1 MILVYSCPHIVHNQL
16 ENLAGLRAVV
26 KLNNDSH
33 PLPYNPELSVY
44 ASFYQELTTFK
55 DQE

>member
-1 MILVYSCPHIVHNQL
+1 MILVYSCPHIVQNQL
-16 ENLAGLRAVV
+16 ENLVGLRAVL

-33 PLPYNPELSVY
+33 RLPYNPELSVY
-44 ASFYQELTTFK
+44 ASFHQELTTFK

>member
-1 MILVYSCPHIVHNQL
+1 MILVYSCPHIVQNQL
-16 ENLAGLRAVV
+16 ENLVGLRAVV

-44 ASFYQELTTFK
+44 ASFHQELTTF
-55 DQE
+55 